1 MEITKLYKKALGDSK
16 GGGPGTTL
24 RRSRHTHR
32 VVYSAGLRLA
42 KSQVHRPVFKGRTY
56 LNVSEVGSTL
66 SLL

>member
-24 RRSRHTHR
+24 RKSRHTTK

-42 KSQVHRPVFKGRTY
+42 KSKVHRPVFKGRTY
-56 LNVSEVGSTL
+56 LNVSEVGS
-66 SLL
+66 SLPFL